1 MGHPKIP
8 DPAQAGFYETL
19 SLNLRYY
26 RNRLE
31 MTQVQ
36 VADRVDCSPKYISIL
51 ETSCFDNPP
60 SLPILFYLAEALE
73 VEPYKLLKPL
83 A

>member
-1 MGHPKIP
+1 MGHPKHP
-8 DPAQAGFYETL
+8 TPAQARFYETL

-60 SLPILFYLAEALE
+60 SLSILFYLAEALE